1 MIHAY
6 LLEKIVGFG
15 YIYRMAKRFSKKKK
29 KEEKKEEEEVEEEEK
44 RLIKKKAYSIQF
56 ILFNGNLT
64 INIKI

>member
-1 MIHAY
+1 MAI
-6 LLEKIVGFG
+6 
-15 YIYRMAKRFSKKKK
+15 YIEWLRDSQKKKK

-64 INIKI
+64 ININI

>member
-29 KEEKKEEEEVEEEEK
+29 KKKEEKKEEEEVEEEEK
-44 RLIKKKAYSIQF
+44 RLIKKKKP
-56 ILFNGNLT
+56 ILFNSFYLME
-64 INIKI
+64 I